1 MSPTQVENK
10 NISNARTFK
19 ALGFI
24 KSDQGTDVIPKRI
37 ELIKAG
43 QWPDDS
49 NKGYL
54 KITKADLEEFKSNF
68 DNGVG
73 MPGGKG
79 FGLPIDFS
87 HEEWAAAA
95 GWIKELEIV
104 GNTLFANVEW
114 SKSGATALTNGDFKC
129 ISPSFYPACL
139 GSWHDPEDWSNTA
152 QNVLVGAGLTNIPFF
167 KDLKPIMASTTSGEG
182 SNEDKNVIYVNASA
196 RKEEKHMQPTLEE
209 VRAKDNDVLTDE
221 ERQILADN
229 KADLNADEL
238 KKFGFEVKADTK
250 PQPKANPVKASDV
263 KGNEGNVV
271 MAAAEVKQLNDRI
284 GTLEEAVKASNKKDI
299 ESEVDTHIARGAIRA
314 DQKDAWVEKIT
325 ADNSNK
331 DLLVALPDNQVLAS
345 AQGSDVK
352 ADDATADEQKLH
364 NATVAK
370 IEAHAKENGGVRLP
384 YSAARKL
391 VEDESKENK

>member
-24 KSDQGTDVIPKRI
+24 KSDQGTDEIPTRI

-196 RKEEKHMQPTLEE
+196 RKEEKYMQPTLEE

-352 ADDATADEQKLH
+352 ADDATTDEQKLH